1 MVSRIIPRIP
11 PPEAEQSKSQ
21 GNEHIEGG
29 APAPV
34 DCDHGHQ
41 RLGRGGAQG
50 QSGTGYGIG
59 QCPVT
64 DRKPALYGRRLHRVH
79 GRVGGP
85 QYKAHQHQN
94 RHDTGAG
101 LDQRA
106 RQQAGQ
112 GRSCHAQQPDGHQSA
127 PGTKA
132 GTGDTAW
139 QLEQGVAP
147 DKAGEDPTHLKLAQG
162 QLGHHELTRHVDVL
176 AHQVGQEAEHEQDG
190 EESPAHG

>member
-1 MVSRIIPRIP
+1 MEKPCEEEIEHVVEPEVGGGQQQGFPVANELGPGAEARLDCQPFPIGPDQRQFPLGHARMVSRIIPRIP
-11 PPEAEQSKSQ
+11 PPQAEQSKSQ

-112 GRSCHAQQPDGHQSA
+112 G
-127 PGTKA
+127 
-132 GTGDTAW
+132 
-139 QLEQGVAP
+139 
-147 DKAGEDPTHLKLAQG
+147 
-162 QLGHHELTRHVDVL
+162 
-176 AHQVGQEAEHEQDG
+176 
-190 EESPAHG
+190 